1 MKIAIHQPNFLP
13 WLGFFNKIKQ
23 VEVFVLLDNVQY
35 VKGTIANRNLIKNKK
50 GESQYI
56 TVPVK
61 ISKGWDKK
69 YNEIE
74 IDYSQKWINKHL
86 NLLYDAYHKA
96 PHFDKIYEF
105 IETRYNKK
113 YSILSELNI
122 DFILSILSE
131 LNIDTRIYINSQLEY
146 DFGSKNEQNIGICK
160 YFNANIYLSGVGAK
174 KYNDELLFN
183 EKGIKLEYQQYQHP
197 IYPQLYGDF
206 IPNLSIV
213 DVLFN
218 CGWEGTKKLL

>member
-1 MKIAIHQPNFLP
+1 MKVAIHQPNFLP
-13 WLGFFNKIKQ
+13 WLGYFNKIKK
-23 VEVFVLLDNVQY
+23 VDVFVLLDDVQY

-50 GESQYI
+50 GESQYV

-86 NLLYDAYHKA
+86 NLFYDAYHKA
-96 PHFDKIYEF
+96 PYFDIMYEF

-113 YSILSELNI
+113 YPVLSELNN

-131 LNIDTRIYINSQLEY
+131 LNIETKIYINSQIEY
-146 DFGSKNEQNIGICK
+146 NFGCKNDQNVGISK
-160 YFNANIYLSGVGAK
+160 YFNADIYLSGMGAK
-174 KYNDELLFN
+174 KYNDESLYTEN
-183 EKGIKLEYQQYQHP
+183 GIKLEYQNFQYP
-197 IYPQLYGDF
+197 IYPQLYGEF
-206 IPNLSIV
+206 VPNLSIV
-213 DVLFN
+213 DALFN